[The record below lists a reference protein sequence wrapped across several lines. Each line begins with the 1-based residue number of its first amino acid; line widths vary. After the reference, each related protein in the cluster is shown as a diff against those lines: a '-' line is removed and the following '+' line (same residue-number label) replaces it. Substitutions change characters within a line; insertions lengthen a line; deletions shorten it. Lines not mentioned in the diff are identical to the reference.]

1 MTTRC
6 LPNFSLNHHQVQHTL
21 YWPLLLHLAT
31 PVPLVVFEM
40 PSQKREGADVLTV
53 RGTDTLQSYDHDH
66 RGVNKNAQHGD
77 ALRLML
83 GSILAPKRPPMSH
96 SSSGTASP
104 AHSFSQSNNANSAP
118 QHPASA
124 PATPHHLFGYPHVH
138 PYPTYPHTPSHSHS
152 HSHPHSHFA
161 PGHQHS
167 HGHSLPRTPSKLGVG
182 AEHDTNSCPSA
193 TSSHSSQHPSPI
205 YEAPSTPGF
214 FGPRPGR
221 MSRSASTASS
231 VPRLPPSSPV
241 TSSEHH
247 VPVESPVPVS
257 ASAPE
262 IVVTS
267 NQSSPTSAK
276 LDLAPLSNGNSQPG
290 SGTGTPKNKFIQTL
304 EGKSAWDALIHGSF
318 S

>member
-1 MTTRC
+1 
-6 LPNFSLNHHQVQHTL
+6 
-21 YWPLLLHLAT
+21 
-31 PVPLVVFEM
+31 M

-167 HGHSLPRTPSKLGVG
+167 HG
-182 AEHDTNSCPSA
+182 
-193 TSSHSSQHPSPI
+193 
-205 YEAPSTPGF
+205 F